1 VDVIVACLALADR
14 DLGLLASAPWASP
27 ARMLDAAVSLLL
39 VLWLGRFAGQVRA
52 RREAALREKV
62 VPFRS
67 RSIPPV

>member
-1 VDVIVACLALADR
+1 
-14 DLGLLASAPWASP
+14 
-27 ARMLDAAVSLLL
+27 MLDAAVSLLL